1 MAHQK
6 IDFVSFVTTSRDDKA
21 LRSAGR
27 RPIRWLVAVAFL
39 VVAVGAGT
47 MLALRKSDDF
57 YWHGRKIHLQS
68 RSMQQGGLSEKKFWV
83 HDFWDGPTGEW
94 TRGDFYGVRFGHKLF
109 GLDVTYDPIGAIKRS
124 LPKSLPGLL
133 TKLNTKD
140 PLVFQCVVETLKQ
153 FGPEA
158 KPAIPILLAR
168 CTNGDDFVAGAIV
181 ELARSAGPAS
191 IPILSDALTNDDTRI
206 VAKAIETLGELGTN
220 AVAAIPILSS
230 LLKNSCSTNVL
241 ASAYALRKITTEN
254 HGEVESLIRLLDD
267 GDPQVQRGT
276 IFVLGEFGADASEAV
291 VPLLRFLDP
300 ARPEITGW
308 TARTLGMIG
317 SAAQIAIPRLVT
329 VLNERNPTNIVFI
342 MEALGAFGDR
352 ASVAVPILCEIAKD
366 SPESRERTEAI
377 KSLAAIG
384 TNSIPCLLAL
394 YESRKSPYTS
404 LSRALT
410 TLGTA
415 AAPALP
421 VLLQELGA
429 EKPYR
434 AAAAAMALGS
444 IGAPARGAVPRLTE
458 LLQSADPHLR
468 IRSAEALWR
477 IDRQTNLILA
487 VMIQELDEWS
497 KGPSALVEYAEDR
510 HGQSRQQIAAR
521 ILGEIG
527 PSAREAIPVLQ
538 TLQRS
543 AFDEQRRAATE
554 ALEKISRGE

>member
-1 MAHQK
+1 
-6 IDFVSFVTTSRDDKA
+6 
-21 LRSAGR
+21 
-27 RPIRWLVAVAFL
+27 
-39 VVAVGAGT
+39 
-47 MLALRKSDDF
+47 
-57 YWHGRKIHLQS
+57 
-68 RSMQQGGLSEKKFWV
+68 
-83 HDFWDGPTGEW
+83 
-94 TRGDFYGVRFGHKLF
+94 
-109 GLDVTYDPIGAIKRS
+109 
-124 LPKSLPGLL
+124 
-133 TKLNTKD
+133 
-140 PLVFQCVVETLKQ
+140 
-153 FGPEA
+153 
-158 KPAIPILLAR
+158 
-168 CTNGDDFVAGAIV
+168 
-181 ELARSAGPAS
+181 
-191 IPILSDALTNDDTRI
+191 
-206 VAKAIETLGELGTN
+206 
-220 AVAAIPILSS
+220 
-230 LLKNSCSTNVL
+230 
-241 ASAYALRKITTEN
+241 
-254 HGEVESLIRLLDD
+254 
-267 GDPQVQRGT
+267 
-276 IFVLGEFGADASEAV
+276 
-291 VPLLRFLDP
+291 
-300 ARPEITGW
+300 
-308 TARTLGMIG
+308 
-317 SAAQIAIPRLVT
+317 
-329 VLNERNPTNIVFI
+329 